1 MWFLVVSEG
10 QVAEVG
16 THSQLMEQKS
26 QFLTSR
32 MPASMGSHSNSGHFS
47 KSRKTM
53 DNSLGKLPLQ
63 FWSLQNFCIFS
74 ICQSI
79 FPAQTKGFCCTIGQ
93 ARACETAMTS
103 IPYRCDRGS
112 TTSSKWARKKS
123 KSFRVK
129 AFVFVSNETRFV
141 FFPRLRQ
148 NPKDSMSIEH
158 ALKFCSC
165 QPRVVQKSLCW
176 PNRLFSRSIG
186 CDDNSDVTKI
196 GLILKHIGQISKL

>member
-1 MWFLVVSEG
+1 MILVVSEG

-16 THSQLMEQKS
+16 THSQLMEQKA

-32 MPASMGSHSNSGHFS
+32 MPASMGSHSNSGFFQRAG
-47 KSRKTM
+47 KQWTIPWANFRCNFGVFKTFTFF
-53 DNSLGKLPLQ
+53 P
-63 FWSLQNFCIFS
+63 

-79 FPAQTKGFCCTIGQ
+79 FPAQTRGFCCTIGQ

-129 AFVFVSNETRFV
+129 AFVFVSNETRVV

-148 NPKDSMSIEH
+148 NPKDPMPIEH

-186 CDDNSDVTKI
+186 CDDNSDVTKDRVD
-196 GLILKHIGQISKL
+196 S